1 MRRYF
6 LHDKIKS
13 ERRPDDRQA
22 FAFLLVSL
30 DRFQYTIDKESC
42 AARNQHG
49 WFPAAR
55 GKVWIRGLRK
65 ELRPMNKQEKLKKIS
80 IGVRILK
87 RLLKK
92 TDILSIKL

>member
-22 FAFLLVSL
+22 FAFLLVSS

-42 AARNQHG
+42 AARNQQEVSG
-49 WFPAAR
+49 GAGESVDTRTEKGAA
-55 GKVWIRGLRK
+55 VY
-65 ELRPMNKQEKLKKIS
+65 E
-80 IGVRILK
+80 
-87 RLLKK
+87 
-92 TDILSIKL
+92 